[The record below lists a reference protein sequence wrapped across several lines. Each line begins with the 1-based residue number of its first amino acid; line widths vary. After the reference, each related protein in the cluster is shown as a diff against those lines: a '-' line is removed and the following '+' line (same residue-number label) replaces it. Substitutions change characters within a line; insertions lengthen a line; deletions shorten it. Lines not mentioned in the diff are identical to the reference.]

1 MKRDLELVRRI
12 MLAVEALPTGGQA
25 LGRELRI
32 EDVPPAEL
40 AGHLK
45 LLIDQGYLE
54 GNADGTLH
62 RLEPGQILVQGISWE
77 GHEFL
82 DSVRDDSIWRQ
93 ILQRVGGTSATV
105 ALHVI
110 TQLGDFY
117 IKKRLGIE

>member
-1 MKRDLELVRRI
+1 MYLVI
-12 MLAVEALPTGGQA
+12 
-25 LGRELRI
+25 
-32 EDVPPAEL
+32 AEKPSVSRTI
-40 AGHLK
+40 AQVIGATK
-45 LLIDQGYLE
+45 SQEGYLE